1 MARDLKEY
9 RIFFASPGGLQK
21 ERLAFR
27 DIITEY
33 NQLESGQR
41 GIHFVAV
48 GWEDTQPAE
57 LGRRTVRGS
66 CSGGYRH
73 GQRSCAARISGVRF
87 TLAFPQPWRNC
98 RAHGRSG

>member
-1 MARDLKEY
+1 MMGKMARDLKEY

-33 NQLESGQR
+33 NQLESSQR

-48 GWEDTQPAE
+48 GWRIRSLASDCPCRK
-57 LGRRTVRGS
+57 RRSV
-66 CSGGYRH
+66 
-73 GQRSCAARISGVRF
+73 
-87 TLAFPQPWRNC
+87 
-98 RAHGRSG
+98 

>member
-1 MARDLKEY
+1 MPRDLKEY

-33 NQLESGQR
+33 NQLESSQR

-48 GWEDTQPAE
+48 GWEDTRPGVGRPQAKINE
-57 LGRRTVRGS
+57 EIRTSDYFLLMFWDRLGTSPEG
-66 CSGGYRH
+66 
-73 GQRSCAARISGVRF
+73 
-87 TLAFPQPWRNC
+87 
-98 RAHGRSG
+98 